1 MDEGSGGDFMMVM
14 GAWRRGL
21 FFVCGAVL
29 PVLVPLAVEMG
40 ETREVAHPWGTDPDW
55 SRAAERTGASGNTEL
70 PRGMYDDLIVR
81 MASEEG
87 VDANLVHAI
96 ITMESNHDRLAVSP
110 KGAQGL
116 MQLRPDTA
124 ARYAVSDPFD
134 AAANIR
140 GGVRHLRF
148 LQEMFP
154 DRLSWALAAYNAG
167 ESAVLRHQGIPPFR
181 ETQDYVTRVLAH
193 AARRAAE
200 MTRAALS
207 LGSVG
212 SGRATV
218 QAPAPTEAVYLTA
231 NANRTTPPIPT
242 TPLPT
247 P

>member
-1 MDEGSGGDFMMVM
+1 MVM

-29 PVLVPLAVEMG
+29 PALVPLTAEMG
-40 ETREVAHPWGTDPDW
+40 ETREVAHPWGMDSEW
-55 SRAAERTGASGNTEL
+55 SRAADLAAERTGVPGNTDS

-167 ESAVLRHQGIPPFR
+167 ESAVLRHKGIPPFR

-193 AARRAAE
+193 SARRAVE
-200 MTRAALS
+200 TTRAALS

-218 QAPAPTEAVYLTA
+218 QAVAPTEAVYLTA

-242 TPLPT
+242 TPLPM